1 MMIVLEYTISTDEFS
16 VTQILLKIKK
26 QTIFRRHTYFVSVP
40 NKLKNRTLAKLQN
53 NVHLLGLNF
62 YKSFYKFNLLIL
74 VHIES
79 PFTTRVDYYC
89 FF

>member
-1 MMIVLEYTISTDEFS
+1 MIVLEYNISIDEFS
-16 VTQILLKIKK
+16 VTKILLKIKK

-74 VHIES
+74 VHI
-79 PFTTRVDYYC
+79 
-89 FF
+89 